1 MRPPRSAVP
10 AMALAL
16 ALVVALLALATTAV
30 ARHSYTTT
38 IVPAPAE
45 RADEEVRRMYEA
57 WKSKHGR
64 PRGNCDM
71 AGDEDR
77 LRLEV
82 FRDNLRYIDAH
93 NAEADAG
100 LHTFRL
106 GLTPFADLTLEEYRG
121 RALGFRARHRGG
133 PSARAAASRVG
144 SGGTRSHHRRPRPR
158 PRCGDL
164 PDAIDWRQLGAVTDV
179 KNQEQCG
186 GCWAFSAVAAI
197 EGINAIVTGNL
208 VSLSEQE
215 IIDCD
220 TQDSGCNGGQ
230 MENAFQFVIDNGG
243 IDSEADYPFIAT
255 DGTCDANKANDEKV
269 AAIDGFVEVASNNET
284 ALQEAVAIQPV
295 SVAIDAGGRAF
306 QHYSSGIF
314 NGPCGTNLDHGVTV
328 VGYGSE
334 NGKAYWIVKNSWS
347 DSWGEAGYI
356 RIRRN
361 VFLPVGKC
369 GIAMD
374 ASYPVK
380 DTYGPAAT
388 AMDVLKMVL
397 A

>member
-1 MRPPRSAVP
+1 MRPLRSPVP
-10 AMALAL
+10 AK
-16 ALVVALLALATTAV
+16 ALLALAVALALAATAL
-30 ARHSYTTT
+30 ARHSHT
-38 IVPAPAE
+38 ILPAPVE

-71 AGDEDR
+71 AGEEDR

-106 GLTPFADLTLEEYRG
+106 GLTPFADLTVEEYRG
-121 RALGFRARHRGG
+121 RALGFRGRRSGV
-133 PSARAAASRVG
+133 SAASRVG
-144 SGGTRSHHRRPRPR
+144 SGGSTRYRRPRPR
-158 PRCGDL
+158 GGDL

-179 KNQEQCG
+179 KDQQQCG

-230 MENAFQFVIDNGG
+230 MENAFQFVINNGG
-243 IDSEADYPFIAT
+243 IDTEADYPFIAT
-255 DGTCDANKANDEKV
+255 DGTCDVNKENDEKV
-269 AAIDGFVEVASNNET
+269 ATIDGFVEVPSNSET

-295 SVAIDAGGRAF
+295 SVAIDASGRAF

-334 NGKAYWIVKNSWS
+334 NGRDYWIVKNSWNT
-347 DSWGEAGYI
+347 DWGEAGYI
-356 RIRRN
+356 RMRRN
-361 VFLPVGKC
+361 VPWPTGKC

-380 DTYGPAAT
+380 DTSLPATARA

>member
-1 MRPPRSAVP
+1 MRPPRLPVP
-10 AMALAL
+10 AS
-16 ALVVALLALATTAV
+16 ALLALAVALSLAAAAV
-30 ARHSYTTT
+30 ARHSYT
-38 IVPAPAE
+38 IVPAPVE
-45 RADEEVRRMYEA
+45 RADDEVRRMYDA
-57 WKSKHGR
+57 WKSEHGHGR
-64 PRGNCDM
+64 PRDVTS
-71 AGDEDR
+71 DDR

-121 RALGFRARHRGG
+121 RVLGFRGRRGA
-133 PSARAAASRVG
+133 SAARVG
-144 SGGTRSHHRRPRPR
+144 SGSTRPRG
-158 PRCGDL
+158 GDL
-164 PDAIDWRQLGAVTDV
+164 PDAIDWRELGAVTGV

-197 EGINAIVTGNL
+197 EGINEIVTGNL

-220 TQDSGCNGGQ
+220 TQDGGCNGGEMQ
-230 MENAFQFVIDNGG
+230 NAFQFVINNGG
-243 IDSEADYPFIAT
+243 IDTEADYPFIGT
-255 DGTCDANKANDEKV
+255 DAACDANRVNERV
-269 AAIDGFVEVASNNET
+269 VTIDGFVSVATKNET
-284 ALQEAVAIQPV
+284 ALQEAVANQPV
-295 SVAIDAGGRAF
+295 SVAIDASGRKF
-306 QHYSSGIF
+306 QHYTSGIF
-314 NGPCGTNLDHGVTV
+314 NGPCGTNLDHGVTA

-334 NGKAYWIVKNSWS
+334 NGKDYWIVKNSWS
-347 DSWGEAGYI
+347 ANWGEAGYI

-361 VFLPVGKC
+361 VAAATGKC

-380 DTYGPAAT
+380 GSPNPTAT
-388 AMDVLKMVL
+388 AGAAMDVLKMAL